1 MIQLQSHL
9 ETFFSDQTLDNWIS
23 LHDNLFTLI
32 LKLPHPKQSP
42 ILTKLFKKYLKQ
54 IHVESDNLKKQLQ
67 SSTKYSLIPDLNVNI
82 ENFLK
87 SRMHISKSIVMKIFM
102 NCNINYVEGFDECKE
117 ILKNLI
123 NDKDSDKLETGLDLI
138 YSYFRSLD

>member
-1 MIQLQSHL
+1 
-9 ETFFSDQTLDNWIS
+9 
-23 LHDNLFTLI
+23 